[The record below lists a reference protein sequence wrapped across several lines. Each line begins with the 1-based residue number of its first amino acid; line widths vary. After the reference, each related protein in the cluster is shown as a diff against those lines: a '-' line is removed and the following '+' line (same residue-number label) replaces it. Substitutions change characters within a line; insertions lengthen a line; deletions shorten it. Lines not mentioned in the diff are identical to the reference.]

1 MEDEISALVQENALI
16 AREMSGV
23 ALLRVPQTT
32 DPGWRM
38 RMDALIR
45 SEYPNHAPPPFSEK
59 EDKVSGSDNALMLLP
74 SVKSQG
80 DVSTTKLPPPSIT
93 GTTGGGGGG
102 GGIGV
107 AEKRPRTEDSII
119 SIDPKVLKTRMTAV
133 SSTVLST
140 EASDESYV
148 PPPSWKMS
156 RVLVGHRGWVWCAA
170 VDPGNSWFATG
181 GGDAVVKV
189 WDLTTG
195 ALKLNLTGHKEAVRS
210 ISLSTLSP
218 YMFTGSDDRSLK
230 CWDLERNE
238 IIRDFHG
245 HKGPVNSV
253 SVHPSLDIVVSG
265 GRDKTVRVWDVRTR
279 SCVHLLVGHTDSVM
293 SVAVQ
298 QADPQVISGGS
309 DGMIYL
315 WDIASG
321 RAFTRLTRHKKPV
334 RGISICRQEKL
345 VSCGADNIRLWS
357 LPKGE
362 FLFNA
367 STSKKGS
374 RVKDEEDAENYRWTC
389 CAVSPRNVMAV
400 GSQEGKL
407 AFYDCA
413 HMKRPPYQFTK
424 TRSIPGTLPG
434 EGGINCVTFDASG
447 TRLITAESDKSV
459 KFWRAKE

>member
-1 MEDEISALVQENALI
+1 MEDDIGALVQENARV
-16 AREMSGV
+16 ARELSGV

-45 SEYPNHAPPPFSEK
+45 AEYPNHAPPSASNKE
-59 EDKVSGSDNALMLLP
+59 EDKKSGEENNALMLLP
-74 SVKSQG
+74 SAKSQG
-80 DVSTTKLPPPSIT
+80 DASTIKPSSIT
-93 GTTGGGGGG
+93 TTTTTTTTTGM
-102 GGIGV
+102 GV

-119 SIDPKVLKTRMTAV
+119 SIDPKVLKSRMTAV
-133 SSTVLST
+133 SSTVVNAESR
-140 EASDESYV
+140 DETYI

-156 RVLVGHRGWVWCAA
+156 KVLVGHRGWVWSAA
-170 VDPGNSWFATG
+170 VDPSNSWFATG

-195 ALKLNLTGHKEAVRS
+195 ALKLNLTGHKEAVRA

-245 HKGPVNSV
+245 HKGPVHSV
-253 SVHPSLDIVVSG
+253 GVHPSLDIVVSG
-265 GRDKTVRVWDVRTR
+265 GRDKTVRIWDVRTR

-334 RGISICRQEKL
+334 RDLSISRQGTL

-367 STSKKGS
+367 STSKKGKH
-374 RVKDEEDAENYRWTC
+374 VEKEEDAESYRWTC
-389 CAVSPRNVMAV
+389 CAISPRNVLAV

-407 AFYDCA
+407 AFYDCGQ
-413 HMKRPPYQFTK
+413 MKRPPYQFTK

-434 EGGINCVTFDASG
+434 EGGINCIAFDASG

-459 KFWRAKE
+459 KIWRTKE